1 VDDLASWVTRQRTA
15 TAQQPAAAAAPSAA
29 AGGSSRRKRP
39 RGDDAPAA
47 AAGSD
52 DEGDGNAVPELAGA
66 KLKGD
71 VHALAEGETLVL
83 TLADAP
89 LLDERGAWDEE
100 AADTLENALQAQE
113 AARAKARRAA
123 NKHKPLWQEDGQ
135 VRGLLDK
142 YDEEEADAVA
152 AFDEAGQL
160 AAAAAHAADVQRR
173 LAESAAALTAAGD
186 GAPGGSREGG
196 DYQTAAEV
204 AAAEEQQL
212 LKKKKKKRKL
222 RKAGGEEGTEQQQQQ
237 QANGGLDLDALEA
250 EAAAA
255 GTGDRDR
262 GSRADRSSRAEAAA
276 AKAAAAAADK
286 AARFGAALEKANW
299 ASTFLRPGAAAPSTG
314 EDAGDEELIASLAR
328 ARRMAQQAAGK
339 QSGEGGEGGAEPAM
353 LRTEELAAQMAAK
366 RAADELQERAALTA
380 RADGECKGWQRWSR
394 GRGQNCGVYCC
405 RHAGGHGISHGLH
418 VMLWMCIC
426 VCMCLGLMPCPCG
439 MLLAF
444 LPGFAAHSC
453 HSCWRCPSPCAAADL
468 DLFTE
473 TTEFVRSVQVG
484 GPAGGG
490 PSTATDGAAS
500 PMDMDMDGPPA
511 ARPAASASVAGGGP
525 PKQRKFRK
533 AGWVEL
539 EEEGG
544 AGGSGAGVKQVG
556 GSSYSQAV
564 GPWLTGF
571 S

>member
-1 VDDLASWVTRQRTA
+1 
-15 TAQQPAAAAAPSAA
+15 
-29 AGGSSRRKRP
+29 
-39 RGDDAPAA
+39 
-47 AAGSD
+47 
-52 DEGDGNAVPELAGA
+52 VPELAGA
-66 KLKGD
+66 KVKGD

-89 LLDERGAWDEE
+89 LLDAKGAWDEE

-123 NKHKPLWQEDGQ
+123 SKGAKPLWQEDGR

-173 LAESAAALTAAGD
+173 LAESAAALAAAGD
-186 GAPGGSREGG
+186 GGEPGAIREGG

-222 RKAGGEEGTEQQQQQ
+222 RKAGGEEGPEQQQQQQ

-255 GTGDRDR
+255 GGDRDR

-299 ASTFLRPGAAAPSTG
+299 ASTFLRPGAAAPSAG

-328 ARRMAQQAAGK
+328 ARRMAQQAGK
-339 QSGEGGEGGAEPAM
+339 EGKEVGGGGEGPAL
-353 LRTEELAAQMAAK
+353 LRTEELAARMAAR

-380 RADGECKGWQRWSR
+380 RADGEYRR
-394 GRGQNCGVYCC
+394 
-405 RHAGGHGISHGLH
+405 A
-418 VMLWMCIC
+418 
-426 VCMCLGLMPCPCG
+426 
-439 MLLAF
+439 
-444 LPGFAAHSC
+444 
-453 HSCWRCPSPCAAADL
+453 
-468 DLFTE
+468 
-473 TTEFVRSVQVG
+473 
-484 GPAGGG
+484 
-490 PSTATDGAAS
+490 
-500 PMDMDMDGPPA
+500 
-511 ARPAASASVAGGGP
+511 
-525 PKQRKFRK
+525 
-533 AGWVEL
+533 
-539 EEEGG
+539 
-544 AGGSGAGVKQVG
+544 
-556 GSSYSQAV
+556 
-564 GPWLTGF
+564 
-571 S
+571 